1 MKVTTGQGDAVAS
14 GVDGGAEVEAR
25 PRLLLPS
32 DPEFAALEEET
43 RPPAPGETS
52 LRVEEL
58 LEPPRGGMSRRSVLR
73 LGALGVAGAALGGP
87 RAAGEPYLASR
98 GLMSADGV
106 FAAAATAITDLV
118 YIEAFPTSPL
128 ILNPFNDPL
137 PVPKAAK
144 PVSSGTFSSWA
155 QPPGPGVGQQN
166 SLGNQ
171 KHQKWSNDAEI
182 KSPDPIV
189 YKFDLR
195 VAEHSFTTSKVLPID
210 KDGKSTISFDAA

>member
-43 RPPAPGETS
+43 RPPAPAETS

-73 LGALGVAGAALGGP
+73 LGALGVAGAALVGT
-87 RAAGEPYLASR
+87 RAAAEPYLASR
-98 GLMSADGV
+98 GLMTPDGV

-118 YIEAFPTSPL
+118 YLEAFPTSPL
-128 ILNPFNDPL
+128 ILNPFSDPL
-137 PVPKAAK
+137 PVPRALVPEKGWK
-144 PVSSGTFSSWA
+144 NWA
-155 QPPGPGVGQQN
+155 QPPGPGDGQQN
-166 SLGNQ
+166 SLRNER
-171 KHQKWSNDAEI
+171 HQKWVTDPDV
-182 KSPDPIV
+182 KSTISEPIV
-189 YKFDLR
+189 YKLDLK
-195 VAEHSFTTSKVLPID
+195 VASHSFTSSKVLPID
-210 KDGKSTISFDAA
+210 KDGKPT

>member
-43 RPPAPGETS
+43 RPPAPAETS

-73 LGALGVAGAALGGP
+73 LGALGVAGAALVGT
-87 RAAGEPYLASR
+87 RAAAEPYLASR

-118 YIEAFPTSPL
+118 YLEAFPTSPL
-128 ILNPFNDPL
+128 ILNPFKDEL
-137 PVPKAAK
+137 KVPKAER
-144 PVSSGTFSSWA
+144 PVSKGTYSGWA
-155 QPPGPGVGQQN
+155 KPPGPGVGQQN

-171 KHQKWSNDAEI
+171 THQKWVDDPDV
-182 KSPDPIV
+182 KSRDPLV
-189 YKFDLR
+189 YKLDLR
-195 VAEHSFTTSKVLPID
+195 VAEHSF
-210 KDGKSTISFDAA
+210 